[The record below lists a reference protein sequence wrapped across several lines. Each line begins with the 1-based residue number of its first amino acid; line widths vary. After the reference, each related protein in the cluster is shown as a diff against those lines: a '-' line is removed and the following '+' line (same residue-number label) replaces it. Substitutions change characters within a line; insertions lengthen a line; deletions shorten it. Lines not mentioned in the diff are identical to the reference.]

1 MWTYKPVNSPAFSYI
16 FTPLRK
22 APERRRIA
30 RLTVLTTP
38 HKAGFVA
45 LAGRPNVGKS
55 TLLNSLLKFKLSIV
69 SHKPQTTRHRL
80 LGILEGEN
88 FQACFLDT
96 PGLIDEPSDH
106 LQKSL
111 RVESSRAIREDAD
124 LIVYMVDA
132 VEADPRKI
140 GDTHVRPGTPVV
152 LVINKC
158 DRDVPET
165 KLAAIAAAYS
175 AALKPEKVLRISAL
189 KNQGVEELKA
199 EIIARLPESEPFYE
213 KGQLSDRWER
223 FFASEIVREQVFDL
237 YHDEIPHAVAV
248 VVETFRENQ
257 GKPDDVFATLYV
269 ERDGQKGIII
279 GKAGK
284 DLHRLTERAQ
294 AMLEAFL
301 GRKVTLELWVKVRK
315 DWRKDPRSLKEFGY
329 ST

>member
-1 MWTYKPVNSPAFSYI
+1 MA
-16 FTPLRK
+16 
-22 APERRRIA
+22 
-30 RLTVLTTP
+30 TP

-55 TLLNSLLKFKLSIV
+55 TLMNSLLKFKLSIV
-69 SHKPQTTRHRL
+69 SHKPQTTRHRI
-80 LGILEGEN
+80 LGILEGPE

-132 VEADPRKI
+132 VEANPEKV
-140 GDTHVRPGTPVV
+140 GDTHVRPGTPLL

-158 DRDVPET
+158 DRDVADT
-165 KLAAIAAAYS
+165 KLAAIEKAYS
-175 AALKPEKVLRISAL
+175 AVLNPEKVFRISAL
-189 KNQGVEELKA
+189 KGQGVEELKA
-199 EIIARLPESEPFYE
+199 EIVSRLPESEAFYE

-248 VVETFRENQ
+248 VVETFREHEG

-284 DLHRLTERAQ
+284 DLHRLTERSQ

-301 GRKVTLELWVKVRK
+301 GRKVNLELWIKVRK

>member
-1 MWTYKPVNSPAFSYI
+1 MA
-16 FTPLRK
+16 
-22 APERRRIA
+22 
-30 RLTVLTTP
+30 TP

-69 SHKPQTTRHRL
+69 SHKPQTTRHRI
-80 LGILEGEN
+80 LGILEGPE

-132 VEADPRKI
+132 VEANPEKV
-140 GDTHVRPGTPVV
+140 GDTHVRPGKQIL

-158 DRDVPET
+158 DRDVAET
-165 KLAAIAAAYS
+165 KLAAIEKAYS
-175 AALKPEKVLRISAL
+175 AALNPDKVFRISAL
-189 KNQGVEELKA
+189 KGQGVEELKA
-199 EIIARLPESEPFYE
+199 EIISRLPESEAFYE

-248 VVETFRENQ
+248 VVETFREHEG

-279 GKAGK
+279 GQAGK
-284 DLHRLTERAQ
+284 DLHRLTERSQ

-301 GRKVTLELWVKVRK
+301 GRKVNLELWIKVRK

>member
-1 MWTYKPVNSPAFSYI
+1 MA
-16 FTPLRK
+16 
-22 APERRRIA
+22 
-30 RLTVLTTP
+30 TP

-55 TLLNSLLKFKLSIV
+55 TLMNSLLKFKLSIV
-69 SHKPQTTRHRL
+69 SHKPQTTRHKI
-80 LGILEGEN
+80 LGILEGED

-96 PGLIDEPSDH
+96 PGLIDEPSDG

-111 RVESSRAIREDAD
+111 RHESTRAIRDDAD
-124 LIVYMVDA
+124 LVVYMVDA
-132 VEADPRKI
+132 VESNPEKV
-140 GDTHVRPGTPVV
+140 GNTFVRPGTPVI

-158 DRDVPET
+158 DRDVAET
-165 KLAAIAAAYS
+165 RLAAIEKAYS
-175 AALKPEKVLRISAL
+175 LALNPEKVFRVSAL
-189 KNQGVEELKA
+189 KGQGVEELKA
-199 EIIARLPESEPFYE
+199 EILSRLPESEPFYD

-223 FFASEIVREQVFDL
+223 FFATEIVREQVFDL

-257 GKPDDVFATLYV
+257 GRPDDVFATLYV

-279 GKAGK
+279 GKGGK
-284 DLHRLTERAQ
+284 DLHRLTERSQ

-301 GRKVTLELWVKVRK
+301 GREVNLELWIKVRK

-329 ST
+329 TT

>member
-1 MWTYKPVNSPAFSYI
+1 MSAH
-16 FTPLRK
+16 R
-22 APERRRIA
+22 
-30 RLTVLTTP
+30 
-38 HKAGFVA
+38 AGFVA

-55 TLLNSLLKFKLSIV
+55 TLMNSLLKFKLSIV
-69 SHKPQTTRHRL
+69 SHKPQTTRHKI
-80 LGILEGEN
+80 LGILEGDE

-96 PGLIDEPSDH
+96 PGLIDEPSDD

-111 RVESSRAIREDAD
+111 RHESTRAIRDDAD
-124 LIVYMVDA
+124 LVVYMVDA
-132 VEADPRKI
+132 VEANPAKV
-140 GDTHVRPGTPVV
+140 GNTFVRPGTPVL

-158 DRDVPET
+158 DRDVAET
-165 KLAAIAAAYS
+165 KLAAIEKAYS
-175 AALKPEKVLRISAL
+175 VALNPEKVFRISAL

-199 EIIARLPESEPFYE
+199 EILSRLPESEPFYD

-223 FFASEIVREQVFDL
+223 FFATEIVREQVFDL

-257 GKPDDVFATLYV
+257 GRPDDVFATLYV

-279 GKAGK
+279 GKGGK
-284 DLHRLTERAQ
+284 DLHRLTERSQ

-301 GRKVTLELWVKVRK
+301 GREVTLELWIKVRK

-329 ST
+329 TS

>member
-1 MWTYKPVNSPAFSYI
+1 MA
-16 FTPLRK
+16 
-22 APERRRIA
+22 
-30 RLTVLTTP
+30 TP

-69 SHKPQTTRHRL
+69 SHKPQTTRHRI
-80 LGILEGEN
+80 LGLLEGPE

-96 PGLIDEPSDH
+96 PGLIDEPSDQ

-132 VEADPRKI
+132 VEANPEKV
-140 GDTHVRPGTPVV
+140 GDTHVRPGTPVL

-158 DRDVPET
+158 DRDVAET
-165 KLAAIAAAYS
+165 KLAAIEKAYS
-175 AALKPEKVLRISAL
+175 AALSPDKVFRISAL
-189 KNQGVEELKA
+189 KGHGVEELKT
-199 EIIARLPESEPFYE
+199 EIIARLPESEAFYE
-213 KGQLSDRWER
+213 KGRLSDRWER
-223 FFASEIVREQVFDL
+223 FFAGEIVREQVFDL

-248 VVETFRENQ
+248 VVETFREHEG

-279 GKAGK
+279 GKGGK
-284 DLHRLTERAQ
+284 DLHRLTERSQ
-294 AMLEAFL
+294 AMLEQFL
-301 GRKVTLELWVKVRK
+301 GRKVNLELWIKVRK

>member
-1 MWTYKPVNSPAFSYI
+1 MA
-16 FTPLRK
+16 
-22 APERRRIA
+22 
-30 RLTVLTTP
+30 TP

-55 TLLNSLLKFKLSIV
+55 TLMNALLKFKLSIV
-69 SHKPQTTRHRL
+69 SHKPQTTRHRI
-80 LGILEGEN
+80 LGLLEGED

-96 PGLIDEPSDH
+96 PGLIDEPADH

-111 RVESSRAIREDAD
+111 RVETSRAIREDAD

-132 VEADPRKI
+132 VEANPEKV
-140 GDTHVRPGTPVV
+140 GDTHVRPGTPLLLVV
-152 LVINKC
+152 NKC

-165 KLAAIAAAYS
+165 RLAAIEKAYS
-175 AALKPEKVLRISAL
+175 AALSPDKVFRISAL
-189 KNQGVEELKA
+189 KGQGVEELKA
-199 EIIARLPESEPFYE
+199 AIIARLPESEAFYE

-223 FFASEIVREQVFDL
+223 FFAGEIVREQVFDL

-248 VVETFRENQ
+248 VVETFREHE
-257 GKPDDVFATLYV
+257 GGRPDDVFATLYV
-269 ERDGQKGIII
+269 ERDGQKGILI

-284 DLHRLTERAQ
+284 DLHRLTERSQ

-301 GRKVTLELWVKVRK
+301 GRKVNLELWIKVRK